1 MPQTPPAGETIST
14 WRGGSEP
21 VLLVEVDG
29 RRATAY
35 PSEQTSGGGED
46 QFDSE
51 LRVAIP
57 ELPSDGLITLTG
69 SWPEAGLA
77 TGGVTLTLGSLDDLE
92 NRVVRLLP

>member
-1 MPQTPPAGETIST
+1 MPQPPPDGDTIGP
-14 WRGGSEP
+14 WRRGSDP

-35 PSEQTSGGGED
+35 PSEKTSGGGAD

-51 LRVAIP
+51 LRLAIP
-57 ELPSDGLITLTG
+57 ELPSDGLITLTV
-69 SWPEAGLA
+69 SWPEAVLA
-77 TGGVTLTLGSLDDLE
+77 EGSVTLTLGSLDDLE